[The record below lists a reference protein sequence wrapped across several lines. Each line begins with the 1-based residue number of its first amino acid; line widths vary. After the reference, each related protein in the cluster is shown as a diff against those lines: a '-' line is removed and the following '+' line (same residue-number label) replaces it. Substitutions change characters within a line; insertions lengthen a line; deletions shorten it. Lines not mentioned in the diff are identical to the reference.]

1 MELSLTEIANKHMF
15 VVTLE
20 KWDVVT
26 SFWEMLASPPRLA
39 ALVRLLSIDKVH
51 LLRCMESCMCE
62 VLAGWG
68 CARD

>member
-1 MELSLTEIANKHMF
+1 MALRQAGYEIANKQMF

-39 ALVRLLSIDKVH
+39 ALVRLLSIDEVH
-51 LLRCMESCMCE
+51 LLH
-62 VLAGWG
+62 
-68 CARD
+68 